1 MKMTS
6 NHDLGLQFS
15 NQRARADN
23 QSVKELNKMIAN
35 NQQAFLAWWGS
46 FNDEYDDFDQ
56 ADYSQYPDSELV
68 SEIDHY
74 AIQNGIKTVQV
85 NNVDQLLEYGLM
97 VFTSVVALKAISYVG
112 KSLKNE
118 VKVTADFGRKVYDT
132 AVQEITKKVIDQGI
146 KGVKWSDRIW
156 SNQTRLRTDMSNIL
170 RESLLDSQN
179 PTTYTKQIK
188 DRYGVSRYEAERILR
203 TEGARVSADQQVK
216 SIKSAG
222 YKKLEWVA
230 GAGSCQLCMELDGK
244 QFKASSFGSGRY
256 VIPKHPNCRCSVV
269 AVDESD
275 TTVYED

>member
-1 MKMTS
+1 
-6 NHDLGLQFS
+6 
-15 NQRARADN
+15 
-23 QSVKELNKMIAN
+23 MIAN

-85 NNVDQLLEYGLM
+85 NNVDQLLEYALM

-132 AVQEITKKVIDQGI
+132 AVQEISQKVINQGI
-146 KGVKWSDRIW
+146 KGVKWSHRIW

-203 TEGARVSADQQVK
+203 TEGARVSAEQQVK

-244 QFKASSFGSGRY
+244 RFKASSFGSGRY

-269 AVDESD
+269 AVEDSD
-275 TTVYED
+275 TTLYED